1 MGRPTKEQ
9 AAAKLTAQKEGQ
21 PATTGLAHLEGK
33 TVDVKEFG
41 EISKEAEKSLTQDQ
55 RFEALE
61 SHCHKLEEAISR
73 IAVLTGNGNHL
84 RELGIERWVPGKKH
98 MNKKC
103 A

>member
-1 MGRPTKEQ
+1 MARPTKEQ
-9 AAAKLTAQKEGQ
+9 AAAKLAAQQAGQ
-21 PATTGLAHLEGK
+21 PTTE
-33 TVDVKEFG
+33 
-41 EISKEAEKSLTQDQ
+41 LTEVEQKPLTPEQ

-61 SHCHKLEEAISR
+61 AHCLKLEEAISR

-98 MNKKC
+98 MNKKY